1 MGRDQQEAQLKS
13 ELEETKSKLSE
24 VEHQMKDIIEVK
36 QQLQVQNMDLLAEV
50 DSLKIEQ
57 ETLSEKLSENQQIS
71 TSKYNLVLR

>member
-36 QQLQVQNMDLLAEV
+36 QQLQVQNLDLLAEV

-57 ETLSEKLSENQQIS
+57 ETLSEKLSENQQLS

>member
-36 QQLQVQNMDLLAEV
+36 QQLQVQNMDLLAEI

-57 ETLSEKLSENQQIS
+57 EALSEKLSENQQIS
-71 TSKYNLVLR
+71 TSKYNLVLN